1 MKENDQL
8 IISLLREDSRMTLT
22 KMSKKTNI
30 PISTLYERIKNY
42 KDKVI
47 KKHTSIVDFNSLG
60 YSARARVLFKIKKN
74 EREALKSFLSNSNYL
89 NELHKINNGF
99 DFMAE
104 FIFKNM
110 QELEEYLD
118 QVGEKFPIEDQQT
131 YYLLDNIKEEN
142 FLSKPHLLAVSSLKF

>member
-42 KDKVI
+42 KNNVI

-74 EREALKSFLSNSNYL
+74 ERESLKSFLSNSSYL